1 MALAMVFT
9 SCNFL
14 EVEPVGKVI
23 PKETAEFRALL
34 TTLYA
39 KKIPSYKRFLVV
51 RGDEL
56 QLPGKYS
63 WSYSTYFD
71 LGIWNDQN
79 PNPETR
85 SYPYED
91 FYNAIFYSNHI
102 ITEKDKIVSDGSE
115 PVNQVVAEAYALRAF
130 LHFELVNIFA
140 KPYSPE
146 NLLVKAIPLSTI
158 IDIEQEYP
166 RATLQEVYAQ
176 IESDLANA
184 EELMIVNNQ
193 QQPYNY
199 RFSKEALLAF
209 KARIALYKGEWSKA
223 YQVATELITMRPQL
237 ENMNDAASVLPYNY
251 KSKEAILAI
260 TGFIDRDIQEDM
272 ALTNDLVAL
281 YNKEND
287 SRFTKYFS
295 KNSSS
300 YYLSKGLK
308 AEEKSTFRTAEIY
321 LIAAEAA
328 ANLGNDAAAKELILA
343 LTVNRLTPEFFATES
358 VRVNGLSHEDLVVE
372 IQNERRRE
380 LAGEGH
386 RWFDLRRTTKQ
397 EIVKESGGKKYILQQ
412 NDDRYTVAFPKSAIA
427 SNPLLRD

>member
-14 EVEPVGKVI
+14 DVEPVGKVI
-23 PKETAEFRALL
+23 PKETAEYRAML
-34 TTLYA
+34 TTVYA
-39 KKIPSYKRFLVV
+39 KKIPNYKRFLIV
-51 RGDEL
+51 RADEL
-56 QLPGKYS
+56 QLPDEYS

-91 FYNAIFYSNHI
+91 FYNAIFYPNHI

-115 PVNQVVAEAYALRAF
+115 PISQIVAEAYALRAF

-140 KPYSPE
+140 KPYSSE
-146 NLLVKAIPLSTI
+146 NLSVKAIPLSTV

-166 RATLQEVYAQ
+166 RATLQDVYTQ

-184 EELMIVNNQ
+184 ELLMVLNEQ
-193 QQPYNY
+193 KPPYNY

-209 KARIALYKGEWSKA
+209 KARIALYKGEWAKA
-223 YQVATELITMRPQL
+223 YQIATELIKMRPEL

-251 KSKEAILAI
+251 KSKEAILAM
-260 TGFIDRDIQEDM
+260 TGFIDKDIHYDM
-272 ALTNDLVAL
+272 PLTNDLVAL

-287 SRFTKYFS
+287 SRFTKYFIK
-295 KNSSS
+295 KNST
-300 YYLSKGLK
+300 YYLSKGLQ

-358 VRVNGLSHEDLVVE
+358 VRVNGLSHEELVVE
-372 IQNERRRE
+372 IQTERRRE

-386 RWFDLRRTTKQ
+386 RWFDLRRTTRP
-397 EIVKESGGKKYILQQ
+397 EIVKTSGGTTYVLQQ
-412 NDDRYTVAFPKSAIA
+412 NDDRYTVAFPKSAIIN
-427 SNPLLRD
+427 NPLLRD

>member
-1 MALAMVFT
+1 MILAMVFT

-14 EVEPVGKVI
+14 DVEPVGKVI
-23 PKETAEFRALL
+23 PKPAFEFRAML
-34 TTLYA
+34 TTVYA
-39 KKIPSYKRFLVV
+39 KKIPRYKRFLVV

-56 QLPGKYS
+56 QLPSEYS

-79 PNPETR
+79 PNPETL

-102 ITEKDKIVSDGSE
+102 ITEKDRIEPDGSE
-115 PVNQVVAEAYALRAF
+115 PVEQIVAEAYALRAF

-140 KPYSPE
+140 KPYTPE
-146 NLLVKAIPLSTI
+146 NLSAKAIPLSTV

-166 RATLQEVYAQ
+166 RATLQEVYAL

-184 EELMIVNNQ
+184 EALMVRNEQ
-193 QQPYNY
+193 EAPYNY

-209 KARIALYKGEWSKA
+209 KARIALYKGEWNRA
-223 YQVATELITMRPQL
+223 YEIATQLIKMRPQL
-237 ENMNDAASVLPYNY
+237 ENLNDAASVLPYNY
-251 KSKEAILAI
+251 KSKEAILAL
-260 TGFIDRDIQEDM
+260 TTFTDMDIQDDM
-272 ALTNDLVAL
+272 PLTNELVAL

-287 SRFTKYFS
+287 KRFSKYF
-295 KNSSS
+295 KERYGS
-300 YYLSKGLK
+300 YKVSKGSN
-308 AEEKSTFRTAEIY
+308 AEEKSTFRTAETY

-358 VRVNGLSHEDLVVE
+358 VRVNGLSHEELIVE

-380 LAGEGH
+380 LAVEGH
-386 RWFDLRRTTKQ
+386 RWFDLRRTTRP
-397 EIVKESGGKKYILQQ
+397 EIVKTSGGTTYVLQQ
-412 NDDRYTVAFPKSAIA
+412 NDDRYTVAFPKSAIIN
-427 SNPLLRD
+427 NPLLRD

>member
-1 MALAMVFT
+1 MALAMLFT

-14 EVEPVGKVI
+14 DVEPVGKVI
-23 PKETAEFRALL
+23 PKETAEYRAML
-34 TTLYA
+34 TTVYS
-39 KKIPSYKRFLVV
+39 KKIPRYKRFLVV

-56 QLPGKYS
+56 QLPSEYS

-79 PNPETR
+79 PNPETM

-146 NLLVKAIPLSTI
+146 NLSAKAIPISTF

-184 EELMIVNNQ
+184 ELLMVNNEQ
-193 QQPYNY
+193 KPPFNY
-199 RFSKEALLAF
+199 RFSKEALLAL

-223 YQVATELITMRPQL
+223 YQIATELIKMRPQL
-237 ENMNDAASVLPYNY
+237 ENMNDAASILPYNY

-260 TGFIDRDIQEDM
+260 TTSTDLDIQDDM
-272 ALTNDLVAL
+272 PLANELVAL
-281 YNKEND
+281 YNKESD
-287 SRFTKYFS
+287 KRFFKYF
-295 KNSSS
+295 KERYGS
-300 YYLSKGLK
+300 YKVAKGSN

-358 VRVNGLSHEDLVVE
+358 VRVNALSHDDLVVE

-380 LAGEGH
+380 LAAEGH

-412 NDDRYTVAFPKSAIA
+412 NDDRYTVAFPKSAIIN
-427 SNPLLRD
+427 NPLLRD